1 MSTESLIPSLTSR
14 RMATSGAEANDGAG
28 NSMAA
33 QKASTIWALRRE
45 ASLPMTDSGMRGY
58 AAAS

>member
-1 MSTESLIPSLTSR
+1 
-14 RMATSGAEANDGAG
+14 MATSGAEANDGAG